1 MLGIPDSFPPLFLN
15 VCHTG
20 KRGIVYIKYEVLSKV
35 MTLFSEVLFLIK
47 VECCWSCG
55 LAVTVQDMHSAFCV
69 LIWDGEILTE

>member
-15 VCHTG
+15 VCHTV
-20 KRGIVYIKYEVLSKV
+20 KRGIVYINMRSFLR
-35 MTLFSEVLFLIK
+35 LLNFSEVLFSIK